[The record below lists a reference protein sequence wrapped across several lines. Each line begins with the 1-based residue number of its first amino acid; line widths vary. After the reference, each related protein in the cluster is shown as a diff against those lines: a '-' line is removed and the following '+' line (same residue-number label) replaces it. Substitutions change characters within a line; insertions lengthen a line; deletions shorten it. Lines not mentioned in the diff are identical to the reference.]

1 MKQLAIL
8 QVFMIIVL
16 NSKFGKTIKNE

>member
-1 MKQLAIL
+1 MQLAIL